1 MFRGLSNFLLLAVA
15 LRSATAAIDFTPLVK
30 EYTRQG
36 MVYRQVTL
44 KDDKADI
51 TFVPPQ
57 GWTVRGV
64 SARLQLS
71 PPHSNLAEATV
82 EAASLPGPQPFDE
95 KTTKV
100 IEQQVVDSAPPG
112 SQAVQVLKRE
122 QNPVLMNQNLSF
134 EVVISYQV
142 LGRTFCRSVLF
153 VRTPDTE
160 LVFRFSAPKPDFDAL
175 NNDFRLSIT
184 SWQWIEA
191 KAVKGS
197 TGNPS

>member
-1 MFRGLSNFLLLAVA
+1 MFRCLSNFLLMAVA

-100 IEQQVVDSAPPG
+100 IEQQVVNSAPPG
-112 SQAVQVLKRE
+112 SQAVQT
-122 QNPVLMNQNLSF
+122 QPVGCGILAAVEEGGKPRWQGDQGRWRMKSSG
-134 EVVISYQV
+134 VKISS
-142 LGRTFCRSVLF
+142 LG
-153 VRTPDTE
+153 
-160 LVFRFSAPKPDFDAL
+160 
-175 NNDFRLSIT
+175 
-184 SWQWIEA
+184 
-191 KAVKGS
+191 
-197 TGNPS
+197 TGPR